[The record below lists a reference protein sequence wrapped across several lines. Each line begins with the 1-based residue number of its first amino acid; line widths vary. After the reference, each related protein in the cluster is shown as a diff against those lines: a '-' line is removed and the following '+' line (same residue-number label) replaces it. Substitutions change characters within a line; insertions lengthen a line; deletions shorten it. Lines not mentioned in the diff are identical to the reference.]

1 MIKALQ
7 KIYMVEVDHKQLYP
21 SVTTFNDEYH
31 IQYNLGNNHI
41 MFVVTEEN
49 IYNR

>member
-1 MIKALQ
+1 MIK
-7 KIYMVEVDHKQLYP
+7 QL
-21 SVTTFNDEYH
+21 YH

-49 IYNR
+49 IYNRLYLNGIKRKVVEWCNDFR